1 MKPVNKIL
9 LQLIPYA
16 IILII
21 IFGIRELMNRQ
32 TINPTLALLLLF
44 VAIGLGYLAKRFIRH
59 KYPELAPPK
68 EDIEAELAEIQQES
82 ENTVDLPRTP
92 LSTLFEV
99 ITAILFAVALYRIIA
114 LGCYLF
120 LIPFVFAAIYAFFQL
135 LRVYYTDVRK
145 DLDKQEIATM
155 CKAVSLK
162 RRVRA
167 IYFGLVVLVMTFVGY
182 PDGDYSWRNVFIS
195 AALLY
200 LPLFSVLRLLTPG
213 SIKLSDAG
221 KEISLSQMK
230 ISRSLEGNIYEI
242 VTFALLIV
250 AWGVAAYNHQFAGKG
265 ILDEPL
271 AELILCSI
279 FAIGAL
285 VLAYFPKWMG
295 NALFFSNTQQANL
308 DVKRHRILAVEIAV
322 LALLIPFMP
331 YFQDMQIHFLEGRL
345 GKYFFYYM
353 MFILFHACAYND
365 RIKQAGK
372 PEKKTGQE
380 DNKPKNS

>member
-1 MKPVNKIL
+1 MNQMSKRFFQIVPFIIGLIL
-9 LQLIPYA
+9 V
-16 IILII
+16 
-21 IFGIRELMNRQ
+21 FGIRELMHRE
-32 TINPTLALLLLF
+32 IIGPTLALVLLL
-44 VAIGLGYLAKRFIRH
+44 VAIGFGYLAKRFIQH
-59 KYPELAPPK
+59 KHPELASPK
-68 EDIEAELAEIQQES
+68 EDVDAELEELMQDS
-82 ENTVDLPRTP
+82 DNTVDLPRTP
-92 LSTLFEV
+92 VSTLFEV
-99 ITAILFAVALYRIIA
+99 ITAGLFAVAVYRVIA
-114 LGCYLF
+114 LGCLW
-120 LIPFVFAAIYAFFQL
+120 LLVPIALSAIYAFFQL

-145 DLDKQEIATM
+145 DQDEQEIATR
-155 CKAVSLK
+155 CKALSLK

-167 IYFGLVVLVMTFVGY
+167 IYFGLAALVMTFVGY
-182 PDGDYSWRNVFIS
+182 PDGDYSWRSVIIS

-200 LPLFSVLRLLTPG
+200 LPVFSILRLLTPG
-213 SIKLSDAG
+213 HIKLTAPG

-230 ISRSLEGNIYEI
+230 VARSLEGNIYEI
-242 VTFALLIV
+242 VTFALLIA

-322 LALLIPFMP
+322 LALLIPFIP
-331 YFQDMQIHFLEGRL
+331 YFQNMQIHFLEGRL

-365 RIKQAGK
+365 RIKQAGQ
-372 PEKKTGQE
+372 PEKTTGQE